1 MRIRKSFALVVSV
14 AVVTATVAYGQLGL
28 GTIVYD
34 PTNFGKLAE
43 QLTQMEQQYSQL
55 VQTYAKVNAQYNQML
70 FMAQMV
76 PGGRMGSYRALIT
89 PWSNSTATNTYGT
102 TGGWIVAINKGS
114 GVSGGYQQAIHPMGA
129 YGDALSNVP
138 ADQVARVKTS
148 YATVELADGANQ
160 NGIDLL
166 GRVRANSPQVERA
179 IQGLEDDSLS
189 SDPNLNTEVSVLNK
203 INAANLVS
211 VRNTQDTNKLLVAL
225 TEQQIIEAKRKR
237 DAEAAAINSHIRFM
251 AEEQSVLNAQKG
263 DPSARMMAYRMP

>member
-1 MRIRKSFALVVSV
+1 
-14 AVVTATVAYGQLGL
+14 
-28 GTIVYD
+28 
-34 PTNFGKLAE
+34 
-43 QLTQMEQQYSQL
+43 
-55 VQTYAKVNAQYNQML
+55 
-70 FMAQMV
+70 
-76 PGGRMGSYRALIT
+76 MGSYRALIT

-251 AEEQSVLNAQKG
+251 AEEQATLNAQTG